1 MVVRLARDELTGGRA
16 VIRKFK
22 LGRKLLHFP
31 KKWANEIVT
40 WLSGIHSPDG
50 TIDVRNTLAPTGDGS
65 LQLAVNLAV
74 VYAEIVKRLDRR
86 TLTKTDIE
94 KFRLALFALI
104 DGVSIVRKGEMFG
117 VSAEWVKN
125 LVADV
130 LANGRGEDEEKG
142 VDVSE
147 RVIYENIHSPS
158 GTSHYYGTKVIVSVK
173 NGLVTKWDVQGVYDL
188 FSGDPA

>member
-130 LANGRGEDEEKG
+130 LANGRGEDGEKG

-147 RVIYENIHSPS
+147 RVIYEDIHSPS
-158 GTSHYYGTKVIVSVK
+158 GTSHYYGTKVV
-173 NGLVTKWDVQGVYDL
+173 L